1 MKYSIRLLSIALLL
15 FAGLNSLA
23 QSTTDMVFETLE
35 HDFGKIK
42 EDGGPANYNFN
53 FKNTGKVPLVIS
65 AVNASCG
72 CTTPE
77 WSKEPVL
84 PGKSGFIK
92 VSYNPLNRPGSFS
105 KTVTVAANI
114 PTGTLV
120 LKISG
125 DVLQKTLTL
134 AEQYPID
141 LGKLRM
147 INNNLSLVRIKNNE
161 VKTDSLKFVN
171 PTDSVVKL
179 GFKGVLGYVTVKANP
194 AVIKPKQTGFLV
206 VTYDGSKV
214 PELGFQMCRIYLTY
228 NGVEN
233 YNYGVNVSATVEED
247 FSKLT
252 QAELQNA
259 PAIDFNQRVYD
270 FGEVKDG
277 TKVEYTF
284 KIQNKGKRDLLIRS
298 VKASCGCTAANP
310 TTNVVKPGTDT
321 DLKVVFDSTGK
332 VGLQNKT
339 ITIIS
344 NDPNQSTS
352 ILRISGT
359 VVAAAAAK

>member
-1 MKYSIRLLSIALLL
+1 MRYSVRLFTAALFLI
-15 FAGLNSLA
+15 FGLNAGA
-23 QSTTDMVFETLE
+23 QTTADMAFDSMD
-35 HDFGKIK
+35 HDFGKVK
-42 EDGGPANYNFN
+42 EDGGLANFNFN

-84 PGKSGFIK
+84 PGKAGFIK
-92 VSYNPLNRPGSFS
+92 VSYNPLGRPGRFD

-114 PTGTLV
+114 PNGSQV

-125 DVLQKTLTL
+125 DVVPKTLSIT
-134 AEQYPID
+134 EQYPID

-147 INNNLSLVRIKNNE
+147 LNNNLSFVRIKNNE
-161 VKTDSLKFVN
+161 VKTDSLKFINVSGSN
-171 PTDSVVKL
+171 VKI
-179 GFKGVLGYVTVKANP
+179 GFKGVLPYTTIKAVPENVG
-194 AVIKPKQTGFLV
+194 ANGTGFFV
-206 VTYDGSKV
+206 VTFDGSKV
-214 PELGFQMCRIYLTY
+214 PELGFQNTRIYLTY
-228 NGVEN
+228 NGEEN
-233 YNYGVNVSATVEED
+233 YNYGINVSATVEED

-252 QAELQNA
+252 QKELQNA
-259 PAIDFNQRVYD
+259 PQIDFNERVYD
-270 FGEVKDG
+270 FKDVTEG

-284 KIQNKGKRDLLIRS
+284 KIINKGKSDLLIRS

-310 TTNVVKPGTDT
+310 ATNVVKPGTNT
-321 DLKVVFDSTGK
+321 DLKVVFDSNGK

-344 NDPNQSTS
+344 NDPNSSTS
-352 ILRISGT
+352 ILRISGN
-359 VVAAAAAK
+359 VLQKK

>member
-1 MKYSIRLLSIALLL
+1 MKYSVRLLAVALFL
-15 FAGLNSLA
+15 FAGINSFA
-23 QSTTDMVFETLE
+23 QTVADMVFENLE

-42 EDGGPANYNFN
+42 EDAGPANYNFN

-92 VSYNPLNRPGSFS
+92 VSYNPLNRPGSFN
-105 KTVTVAANI
+105 KTITVAANI
-114 PTGTLV
+114 PSGTLV
-120 LKISG
+120 LKILG
-125 DVLQKTLTL
+125 EVLPKTLTL
-134 AEQYPID
+134 AEQYPIE
-141 LGKLRM
+141 LGKLRLL
-147 INNNLSLVRIKNNE
+147 NNNLSFVKIKNNE
-161 VKTDSLKFVN
+161 LKTDSLKFINVS
-171 PTDSVVKL
+171 DSIVKI
-179 GFKGVLGYVTVKANP
+179 GFKGVLGHLAVKATP
-194 AVIKPKQTGFLV
+194 AVVKPKGTGYFV
-206 VTYDGSKV
+206 VTFDGSKV
-214 PELGFQMCRIYLTY
+214 PELGFQMSRIYLTF

-252 QAELQNA
+252 QAQLQNA
-259 PAIDFNQRVYD
+259 PAIDFNERVYD
-270 FGEVKDG
+270 FAEVKEG

-284 KIQNKGKRDLLIRS
+284 KIINKGKSDLLIRS

-310 TTNVVKPGTDT
+310 TTNVIKPGTNT

-344 NDPNQSTS
+344 NDPNQATS

-359 VVAAAAAK
+359 VVAAAK

>member
-1 MKYSIRLLSIALLL
+1 MKYSVRFFAIGLLL
-15 FAGLNSLA
+15 LAGFNSGA
-23 QSTTDMVFETLE
+23 QTTADMTFESLE

-42 EDGGPANYNFN
+42 EDAGPANFNFN

-92 VSYNPLNRPGSFS
+92 VSYNPLNRPGSFN

-114 PTGTLV
+114 PNGTLL

-125 DVLQKTLTL
+125 EVLPKTLTV

-147 INNNLSLVRIKNNE
+147 LNNNLSFVRIKNNE
-161 VKTDSLKFVN
+161 VKTDSLKFIN
-171 PTDSVVKL
+171 LSGAPVKIGL
-179 GFKGVLGYVTVKANP
+179 KGVLAYLSVKVVPETVANNG
-194 AVIKPKQTGFLV
+194 TGFV
-206 VTYDGSKV
+206 VVKFDGSKV
-214 PELGFQMCRIYLTY
+214 TELGFQMSRVYLTY
-228 NGVEN
+228 NGEEN
-233 YNYGVNVSATVEED
+233 YNYGVNVTATVEED
-247 FSKLT
+247 FSKLS
-252 QAELQNA
+252 QKELQNA
-259 PAIDFNQRVYD
+259 PIIDFNERVYD
-270 FGEVKDG
+270 FGDVTEGK
-277 TKVEYTF
+277 KVEYTF
-284 KIQNKGKRDLLIRS
+284 KILNKGKSDLLIRS

-310 TTNVVKPGTDT
+310 TSNVVKPGTDT
-321 DLKVVFDSTGK
+321 DLKVVFDSNGK
-332 VGLQNKT
+332 MGLQNKT

-344 NDPNQSTS
+344 NDPNSATS

-359 VVAAAAAK
+359 VSKAK